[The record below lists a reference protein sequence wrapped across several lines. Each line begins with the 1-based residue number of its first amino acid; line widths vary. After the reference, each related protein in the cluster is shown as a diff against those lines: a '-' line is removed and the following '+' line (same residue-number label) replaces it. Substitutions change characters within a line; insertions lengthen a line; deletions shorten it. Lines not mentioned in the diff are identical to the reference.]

1 MLQESAKLEDLAVTQ
16 LKGVGEK
23 LADGLSR
30 LGIINIQNLL
40 FHLPRQYLDLTRI
53 TPIAKLR
60 LGRSAVLQG
69 RILKSEIKF
78 GRRRSLAV
86 ALEDDSG
93 ALVLRF
99 FHFSSAQKNRLTPGT
114 LLRCYGEARL
124 GSSGLE
130 LYHPEYEFP
139 DENNAEKLE
148 ENLTPVYGLT
158 EGVTQLRLRK
168 LCDQAL
174 TLLDKHP
181 PRDYLPA
188 EFKTFF
194 GDLSLSEALKY
205 LHKPP
210 RGASVDLLLAGE
222 HPFQKRLAFEELLVH
237 FLARQ
242 RVRALAQK
250 EIAPAV
256 NINEDYAQI
265 FLQQFPFSLTH
276 AQQKVCKE
284 IYRDLEKSQPMMRM
298 IQGDVGAGKT
308 LVAALAALQVVKSG
322 KQVSM
327 VAPTEILAEQHFA
340 NFTQWFA
347 SENIKV
353 CLLVSKLKAKPKRET
368 LVAIASG
375 EAQIIIGTH
384 ALFQDRVEFNN
395 PGLIII
401 DEQHRFGVQ
410 QRLSL
415 REKSPTNQVP
425 HQLIM
430 TATPIPRTLA
440 MTAYSEMDYSVLD
453 ELPPGR
459 TPIETLLVSQQ
470 RRLELIERIRSACAE
485 GKQAYWV
492 CTLIENSETLSA
504 ANAEEISEQLK
515 AALPLTAVGLVHGKQ
530 KSAEKEAVM
539 QAFKNGELQLLV
551 ATTVIEVGV
560 DVPNASLMIIENPE
574 RLGLAQL
581 HQLRGRV
588 GRGNI
593 ASFCVLLYGDKLS
606 EQAKQRLQVMRQTS
620 DGFVI
625 AEKDLELR
633 GPGELLGTR
642 QTGDMAYLL
651 ADLQRDAHLLPH
663 IHRCGK
669 LLMESQ
675 AESVDALLDRWLGKN
690 QEYARV

>member
-1 MLQESAKLEDLAVTQ
+1 MLRESTKLEELSVTQ
-16 LKGVGEK
+16 LKGVGDK
-23 LADGLSR
+23 LADSLSR

-40 FHLPRQYLDLTRI
+40 FHLPRQYLDLTHI

-86 ALEDDSG
+86 TLEDESG

-99 FHFSSAQKNRLTPGT
+99 FHFNSAQKNRFTSGT

-139 DENNAEKLE
+139 DENNAAQLE

-168 LCDQAL
+168 LCEQAL
-174 TLLDKHP
+174 TLLDKYP
-181 PRDYLPA
+181 PKDYLPA
-188 EFKTFF
+188 EFKAFF

-210 RGASVDLLLAGE
+210 LGASVDLLLAGE

-237 FLARQ
+237 YLARQ
-242 RVRALAQK
+242 RVRVLAQK
-250 EIAPAV
+250 EIAPAL
-256 NINEDYAQI
+256 NINEDYATF
-265 FLQQFPFSLTH
+265 FLQQFSFSLTQ

-284 IYRDLEKSQPMMRM
+284 IYRDLEKTQPMMRM

-327 VAPTEILAEQHFA
+327 VAPTEILAEQHFY
-340 NFTQWFA
+340 NFAQWFA
-347 SENIKV
+347 LENISV
-353 CLLVSKLKAKPKRET
+353 CLLVSKLKTKPKREA
-368 LVAIASG
+368 LAAIADG
-375 EAQIIIGTH
+375 KAQIVIGTH
-384 ALFQDRVEFNN
+384 ALFQDQVEFNN

-415 REKSPTNQVP
+415 REKSPTNEVP

-459 TPIETLLVSQQ
+459 TPVETLVISQQ
-470 RRLELIERIRSACAE
+470 RRHELIERIRSACTE

-504 ANAEEISEQLK
+504 ANAEEICEQLK
-515 AALPLTAVGLVHGKQ
+515 AALPLTAVGLVHGKL
-530 KSAEKEAVM
+530 KSTEKEAVM
-539 QAFKNGELQLLV
+539 QAFKKGELQLLV

-606 EQAKQRLQVMRQTS
+606 AQAKQRLQVMRQTS

-642 QTGDMAYLL
+642 QTGDMEYLL
-651 ADLQRDAHLLPH
+651 ADLQRDAHLLPQ

-669 LLMESQ
+669 LLMKSQ
-675 AESVDALLDRWLGKN
+675 AASVDALLDRWLGKN